1 MNKRRIRKAQAIR
14 GYLLHLFHREGEKF
28 TIFGIGRLE
37 NGQTFG
43 LVDSRFVPTFHVR
56 ASEIDGFR
64 KATSHLHVH
73 IASSVK
79 TTMDREPV
87 FAVSATQLGRLR
99 DAAGMAS
106 DLGIRT
112 YEADLSPA
120 RQYAIHRGLKG
131 AVRITGT
138 WR

>member
-1 MNKRRIRKAQAIR
+1 
-14 GYLLHLFHREGEKF
+14 
-28 TIFGIGRLE
+28 
-37 NGQTFG
+37 
-43 LVDSRFVPTFHVR
+43 
-56 ASEIDGFR
+56 
-64 KATSHLHVH
+64 
-73 IASSVK
+73 
-79 TTMDREPV
+79 MDREPV

-138 WR
+138 WRRGDRVDRIYSDPDLSPTRWTPALRVLSLDIETTQEADRVLAVSLVSFGAGAPVEELLVVGLPAPSDPNYIICCRFWYTHN